1 MLWKAFCLCNPRNV
15 NASDGEDLSF
25 YDRPSFWQKL
35 FLESPLASV
44 YAKRERRR
52 ERGNAAVE
60 GTCMREN
67 GGRGEGSTRKK
78 APPLPLQY
86 MYSSRRRLYSSIGIV
101 AYRRC
106 QEEETAWGES

>member
-1 MLWKAFCLCNPRNV
+1 M

-25 YDRPSFWQKL
+25 YNRPSFWQKL
-35 FLESPLASV
+35 FLKSPLASV

-67 GGRGEGSTRKK
+67 GGGGRGKHPQK
-78 APPLPLQY
+78 
-86 MYSSRRRLYSSIGIV
+86 SSSSSSAV
-101 AYRRC
+101 YV
-106 QEEETAWGES
+106 Q